1 MAKHHYITCTGF
13 GGTGS
18 SVISDLMKE
27 FENVK
32 SCGDSYELS
41 LAFQIDGISD
51 LQHYIVDDF
60 ERNKVAE
67 AIYRFRKMTGELS
80 KEYKT
85 VFPNFE
91 DLISKYLQ
99 SLVDVDF
106 MGANVFHPLRY
117 NKFIRFFYYDLP
129 LRVQNKILK
138 LLPRKDSY
146 ERTPLLK
153 KYLPIEISMGG
164 NRFFTATKE
173 LYADILDSFDKEN
186 KYEYLCFDQLVPAYN
201 FCRYE
206 KYFSNIKIILVDRDP
221 RDLYLLNELFW
232 HEAWIP
238 SADIECFIKWYL
250 ILRKNKEQDLKSSDS
265 VLFLQFEDAVY
276 KYSETIPKI
285 LDFIG
290 LSEEQHI
297 SKKQFFNPEKSK
309 NNTRLW
315 LKFNVRKNEISK
327 IEHELSQYC
336 YPYDL

>member
-1 MAKHHYITCTGF
+1 
-13 GGTGS
+13 
-18 SVISDLMKE
+18 
-27 FENVK
+27 
-32 SCGDSYELS
+32 
-41 LAFQIDGISD
+41 
-51 LQHYIVDDF
+51 
-60 ERNKVAE
+60 
-67 AIYRFRKMTGELS
+67 
-80 KEYKT
+80 
-85 VFPNFE
+85 
-91 DLISKYLQ
+91 
-99 SLVDVDF
+99 
-106 MGANVFHPLRY
+106 
-117 NKFIRFFYYDLP
+117 
-129 LRVQNKILK
+129 
-138 LLPRKDSY
+138 
-146 ERTPLLK
+146 
-153 KYLPIEISMGG
+153 MGG

-315 LKFNVRKNEISK
+315 LKFNVRKNEISR